1 MGEGQIIFLNGAS
14 SSGKSTVAK
23 ALQEALEEPYMH
35 VSVDRFFE
43 MLHPRYM
50 DMELPRELMIAVME
64 GFQRSVAAL
73 ASTGNN
79 VIVDHVL
86 AGKRFLRECVEL
98 MGDMPVIFVG
108 VRAPLD
114 VLKQREL
121 ERGDRHVGLAEFQ
134 FERVHQDI
142 IYDIEIDTSA
152 SSPEECARQIIDA
165 LRAERTGPSAF
176 ARIRDAMGAETV

>member
-43 MLHPRYM
+43 MLHPRFH
-50 DMELPRELMIAVME
+50 EAQLPREVMMAVMQ
-64 GFQRSVAAL
+64 GFHRSVAGL
-73 ASTGNN
+73 ASAGNN

-86 AGKRFLRECVEL
+86 AGKPFLRECIAL
-98 MGDMPVIFVG
+98 MGDMPVLFVG
-108 VRAPLD
+108 VHAPLE

-134 FERVHQDI
+134 YERVHQDI
-142 IYDIEIDTSA
+142 TYDIEIDTSA
-152 SSPEECARQIIDA
+152 SNPEECAQQIIDA
-165 LRAERTGPSAF
+165 LGAEREGPSAF
-176 ARIRDAMGAETV
+176 ARIRDAMAAEAV